1 MSTKQKLY
9 TVIDEYF
16 VGDNEYHM
24 NEKDLRDFTKVE
36 LEYTDYPNTNLK
48 SINDVIEF
56 LVVFDFTVENITHP
70 RELKNRK
77 ILVDDVDDW
86 LKIYNQSENN

>member
-16 VGDNEYHM
+16 VGDNKYHM
-24 NEKDLRDFTKVE
+24 TEQEMRDFTKAE
-36 LEYTDYPNTNLK
+36 LEYTNYPNTNLK
-48 SINDVIEF
+48 NINDVIEF
-56 LVVFDFTVENITHP
+56 LVVFDFTIENITHP
-70 RELKNRK
+70 KELKNRK

-86 LKIYNQSENN
+86 LKIYNQSQNN